1 VSTTQSL
8 ESGDYLT
15 PLDQLKAK
23 GLLKKPLKTIAER
36 LPNNR
41 RNDSGLKL
49 RASKLVEELT
59 NNIIM
64 QTEQTLMFN

>member
-1 VSTTQSL
+1 M
-8 ESGDYLT
+8 T
-15 PLDQLKAK
+15 PLDQLRAK

-36 LPNNR
+36 SPNR
-41 RNDSGLKL
+41 QGRNDSGLKM
-49 RASKLVEELT
+49 RASKFVEELT